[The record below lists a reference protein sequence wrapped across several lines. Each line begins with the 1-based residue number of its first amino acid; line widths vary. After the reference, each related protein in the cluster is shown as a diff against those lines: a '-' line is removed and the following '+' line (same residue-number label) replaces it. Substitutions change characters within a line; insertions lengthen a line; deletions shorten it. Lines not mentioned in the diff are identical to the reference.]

1 MPQYLSTL
9 PQGSFGFDFTTS
21 ISKARDTEGLIR
33 LKMVDDMGGKFVAVG
48 FGYSLEETVLK
59 DWFNSITKSEDGQK
73 RLKEIHESGKRELGA
88 AIIEK
93 SSEYYYIKAG
103 KGLEHSHYLMT
114 GLGLNYEPL
123 YSSERKNAY
132 KTGYFI
138 ENIGF

>member
-1 MPQYLSTL
+1 MNQFLSTI
-9 PQGSFGFDFTTS
+9 PKGSFSLDYTKG
-21 ISKARDTEGLIR
+21 ISKAKDTEGLLR
-33 LKMVDDMGGKFVAVG
+33 LTLVDHTDKKFVAVG
-48 FGYSLEETVLK
+48 LGYSLEEMVLK